1 MSAGPPAP
9 KPPTPRTRVLWLT
22 KGLGRGGAEQLLV
35 NCARHVDHERFEVEV
50 AYVLPWKD
58 ALVPALR
65 DAGVRVHCL
74 GDRTGPDGGRADP
87 GDPAGGAAARADRA
101 WPLRLR
107 RLVAARGYDL
117 VHTHMPVPAVAA
129 RVLLRRGIA
138 LVHTEHNLWHR
149 YRTPTRLAN
158 SWTYRRNS
166 AVIAVSKA
174 VAETIAPT
182 RLPRGRA
189 DVEPLRVVYHG
200 PDLGGVIQGA
210 GGRERARRLLDLDPD
225 AFTYGVVANFTP
237 KKDHMGLLEAHAL
250 LRREEPSARLVLIGL
265 GPLEAQ
271 LRERASRTD
280 LAGSV
285 VFTGSRGDVPELL
298 PAFDV
303 FALGS
308 RQEGLP
314 VALMEAMAT
323 GLPVVVTDVGGMP
336 EIVTDGVEGRVVR
349 SEDPAA
355 LAAALAEAA
364 ADPARRR
371 AWGKAARLRSEQFD
385 VAGAQARIEDVYRE
399 VLRR

>member
-1 MSAGPPAP
+1 MTTPGDPPAR
-9 KPPTPRTRVLWLT
+9 KVRVLWLT

-35 NCARHVDHERFEVEV
+35 NCARHADRSRFEVEV

-65 DAGVRVHCL
+65 EAGVTVHCL
-74 GDRTGPDGGRADP
+74 GDDPGGSTRSADP
-87 GDPAGGAAARADRA
+87 ASAGSQTRADRS

-107 RLVAARGYDL
+107 RLVAARGYDV
-117 VHTHMPVPAVAA
+117 VHTHMPVPAFAA
-129 RVLLRRGIA
+129 RMLVSRGVT

-158 SWTYRRNS
+158 AWTYKRNA

-174 VAETIAPT
+174 VAATIDPA
-182 RLPRGRA
+182 RLPRPRPG
-189 DVEPLRVVYHG
+189 VEPLRVIYHG
-200 PDLGGVIQGA
+200 PDLGGALPGA
-210 GGRERARRLLDLDPD
+210 GGRERARRLLDLDQD
-225 AFTYGVVANFTP
+225 AFTCGVVANFTP
-237 KKDHMGLLEAHAL
+237 KKDHAGLLEAHAL
-250 LRREEPSARLVLIGL
+250 LRQSEPGARLVLIGL
-265 GPLEAQ
+265 GPLEAE
-271 LRERASRTD
+271 LRERASRPD

-336 EIVTDGVEGRVVR
+336 EIVTDGVEGRVVPAG
-349 SEDPAA
+349 DPAA
-355 LAAALAEAA
+355 LAAAFAEAA

-371 AWGKAARLRSEQFD
+371 AWGKAARLRSETFD

-399 VLRR
+399 VLAR